1 MAALN
6 LEPGPDFVLRGEY
19 TNVKCVWPFIA
30 AIKLSDTLLPG
41 HRDSV
46 NALCFLSDNELASGS
61 GDGIVKIWNL
71 TSRRSTLE
79 VKASET
85 SSVLSLSHIQSEDLL
100 IS

>member
-1 MAALN
+1 MHYDN
-6 LEPGPDFVLRGEY
+6 L
-19 TNVKCVWPFIA
+19 
-30 AIKLSDTLLPG
+30 SG

-61 GDGIVKIWNL
+61 GDGMLKIWNL
-71 TSRRSTLE
+71 ASRRPVVE

-85 SSVLSLSHIQSEDLL
+85 SSVLSLSHIRESSLL